1 MLISSDV
8 FYLGS
13 DRLQQ
18 SDVKLLLYCTAVYK
32 FPDLLQFYFIEK
44 KMYWIFLKRGLN
56 NVLKTKKR
64 KNERLVYCG
73 IFWLDF
79 FSSKMQLNW
88 NKYKNMEL

>member
-1 MLISSDV
+1 MTSDVHYFVFKFKLLCWFSWYLPSWSVGQEIIPNEMLISSDV

-44 KMYWIFLKRGLN
+44 KMY
-56 NVLKTKKR
+56 
-64 KNERLVYCG
+64 
-73 IFWLDF
+73 
-79 FSSKMQLNW
+79 
-88 NKYKNMEL
+88 